1 MNEQRDVWDCVSYR
15 TSVTVSPGNC
25 GCKTFVSKIC
35 LNTWWLNEAVSSFTE
50 NRVNYFI
57 RDRLC
62 VCYRGEEPY
71 SSQKGMFIW
80 TVLLMTSQLP
90 HAKWSATQQQQQL
103 EVMSLCKKL
112 MCSEYLLLLILITI
126 VLKFTHAIYI
136 IMELQK
142 QCCIPPGVFLC
153 EKWLHSKRH
162 LFNVL
167 LQIVDL
173 SHCWHQLKCTITR
186 LCNSNATCMQCFT

>member
-35 LNTWWLNEAVSSFTE
+35 LNTWWLTEAVSSFTE

-80 TVLLMTSQLP
+80 TVLLMTSQIP

-142 QCCIPPGVFLC
+142 QCCIPRVYSYVRNGCTVKDISSMYC
-153 EKWLHSKRH
+153 SK
-162 LFNVL
+162 LLTYPTADTNWNV
-167 LQIVDL
+167 Q
-173 SHCWHQLKCTITR
+173 
-186 LCNSNATCMQCFT
+186 